1 MTSEVIVT
9 SKTGAKL
16 GISEKIEKNKK
27 QKFLKTP
34 AFYLLAKG
42 AMIICRGFRLK
53 Q

>member
-1 MTSEVIVT
+1 LDF
-9 SKTGAKL
+9 KTGAKV

-34 AFYLLAKG
+34 AFYLFAKRT
-42 AMIICRGFRLK
+42 MIICRDFRLK

>member
-34 AFYLLAKG
+34 AFYLLAK
-42 AMIICRGFRLK
+42 
-53 Q
+53 